1 MTSAASA
8 RCVDSGVMVAAFA
21 PWHERQSDALR
32 LMVDKPRVV
41 AHSLVEA
48 YSVLTRLPAPFRAQ
62 AAVVATFLA
71 RRLPEDPLALPA
83 GDLVGLL
90 GRLATAGVHGGAV
103 YDAIIGA
110 TAGAADCVLLTLD
123 RRAAR
128 TYRLV
133 GCSFEVL

>member
-21 PWHERQSDALR
+21 PWHERHSDALR

-48 YSVLTRLPAPFRAQ
+48 YSVLTRLPAPFRAP

-71 RRLPEDPLALPA
+71 RRFPEDPLSLPSA
-83 GDLVGLL
+83 DLLGLL
-90 GRLATAGVHGGAV
+90 GRLAIAGVHGGAV